1 MHVKIAKSSVQTQVT
16 SWTLGVMGADHP
28 CQPAIPMPALIIGYG
43 STLRG
48 DDGVGPAVAELIEAR
63 NLPGVDVIAC
73 HQLTPELADPIS
85 KVRSVIFVDAALEL
99 PEDQVRVSRVEP
111 EAAHQ
116 VMVHTAS
123 PGGLLH
129 LARSVFNACPAAWLV
144 EIPVAEMGIGEQLSP
159 FAQQGVEQAVTKVLE
174 LIHDG

>member
-1 MHVKIAKSSVQTQVT
+1 MLV
-16 SWTLGVMGADHP
+16 
-28 CQPAIPMPALIIGYG
+28 IGYG

-63 NLPGVDVIAC
+63 QVEGVQVIAC

-85 KVRSVIFVDAALEL
+85 RARLVIFVDASMDL
-99 PEDQVRVSRVEP
+99 PDDAVRVSQVLP
-111 EAAHQ
+111 KASHQ

-129 LARSVFNACPAAWLV
+129 LARSVFNAFPTAWVV
-144 EIPVAEMGIGEQLSP
+144 EIPVAEMGIGEQLSSV
-159 FAQQGVEQAVTKVLE
+159 AQRGVDQAVARVLE
-174 LIHDG
+174 LLSSGSGGNP

>member
-1 MHVKIAKSSVQTQVT
+1 MSVPTESRKDSEQA
-16 SWTLGVMGADHP
+16 GP
-28 CQPAIPMPALIIGYG
+28 ILIIGYG

-48 DDGVGPAVAELIEAR
+48 DDGVGPAVAELIEAK
-63 NLPGVDVIAC
+63 NLEAVQVIAC

-85 KVRSVIFVDAALEL
+85 KTRRVIFVDASIDL
-99 PEDQVRVSRVEP
+99 PDDAVRVSRVEP

-129 LARSVFNACPAAWLV
+129 LARSVFNACPTAWLV
-144 EIPVAEMGIGEQLSP
+144 EIPVAEMGIGEELSP
-159 FAQQGVEQAVTKVLE
+159 FAQHGVERAVTKVLE
-174 LIHDG
+174 LVRASQL

>member
-1 MHVKIAKSSVQTQVT
+1 MSAEHERT
-16 SWTLGVMGADHP
+16 D
-28 CQPAIPMPALIIGYG
+28 PAAAPALVIGYG

-48 DDGVGPAVAELIEAR
+48 DDGVGPAAAECLEAR
-63 NLPGVDVIAC
+63 RLTGVQTIAC

-85 KVRSVIFVDAALEL
+85 RARLVVFIDASTDLAD
-99 PEDQVRVSRVEP
+99 PVVRVSRVFP

-129 LARSVFNACPAAWLV
+129 LARSVFNACPPAWVV
-144 EIPVAEMGIGEQLSP
+144 EIPVAEMGIGEHLSP
-159 FAQQGVEQAVTKVLE
+159 LAQAGVEQAVVKVLE
-174 LIHDG
+174 LLKPEEGLYSTGAGPLRPAP

>member
-1 MHVKIAKSSVQTQVT
+1 MSDSIRSEDQTSRPV
-16 SWTLGVMGADHP
+16 LV
-28 CQPAIPMPALIIGYG
+28 IGYG

-48 DDGVGPAVAELIEAR
+48 DDGVGPAVAELIEAK
-63 NLPGVDVIAC
+63 NLPGVATIAC

-85 KVRSVIFVDAALEL
+85 KAHTVIFVDAALEL
-99 PEDQVRVSRVEP
+99 PHDQVRVSRVEP
-111 EAAHQ
+111 ETAHQ

-129 LARSVFNACPAAWLV
+129 LARSVFGDCPTSWLI

-159 FAQQGVEQAVTKVLE
+159 FARDGVEQAVARALE
-174 LIHDG
+174 LVRLGPLWRPPVAGHDDTID